1 MYRTVP
7 PRPAARPLLRPLLAA
22 LVLGTGA
29 VALAPA
35 VAAPSAQAA
44 ATERDYNLPA
54 GPLAAT
60 LNRIAREAGLTVV
73 VDGGLVADQ
82 RAPAVNGR
90 MNAETALRRALAGSG
105 LGLSIEGGAAV
116 IRPRS
121 TTAASPQQLPEVR
134 VLAASPT
141 AAYQAAA
148 ATSATRIDAPLR
160 DIPQTVNVV
169 TAALIA
175 DQAAQSLQDTLQNVP
190 GVSFHIGDGQRDQV
204 YIRGF
209 DAIGDQYVD
218 GLRDDG
224 LYYRDLSN
232 VDRIEVVK
240 GPAAVLYG
248 RGSSGGIVNR
258 ITKRPGPDPVRELSL
273 VLGSWDQ
280 RRGSVDFGGALGESA
295 DFRLTG
301 AVERADSFRDEGFLE
316 REAFAPSLALQ
327 LSADTRLLV
336 QAETLRDQRIT
347 DMGIPAFR
355 GRPANV
361 SPDTYYGTADARRD
375 DYSEAR
381 VDAARLTLEHRI
393 DDRFALR
400 NHFGTYTY
408 RLDRQNTFAA
418 TVNEA
423 ARTASLFHGAT
434 DRDDK
439 GWFNQL
445 ELTQE
450 LTAAGMRH
458 QLLYGLEL
466 GRQKKD
472 FQSWNWNVRPT
483 VDLFAPH
490 QPALAAFGRPV
501 LANDNLTSM
510 EVVSAYVQDLVTL
523 SPRWKTLLGLRH
535 DSFRQ
540 EVDDRLAGQPD
551 RERTDREWSPRAGL
565 VFQPSDWQSWYLSWS
580 RSFQPSGETLA
591 FSAAQADM
599 APEETTNLEV
609 GTKLDFFDGRL
620 SATAALFE
628 LERRGIK
635 AVDPLSKALVAVGTQ
650 RTRGLELA
658 VAGEIAPR
666 WQLSAG
672 YAHLDTRVTRSVAVQ
687 NGVAL
692 EGTRAAL
699 TPLNSANLWLVHE
712 LGGGFH
718 LGGGLR
724 YVGDRYA
731 APDNL
736 VTLPSYVTA
745 DAMLRYEAKGY
756 ELALNLK
763 NLANKEYFVSGHGAS
778 NNLNAPGA
786 PRSIQLS
793 ARLRF

>member
-1 MYRTVP
+1 MYRTSP
-7 PRPAARPLLRPLLAA
+7 PRPTARPLLRPLLAA

-273 VLGSWDQ
+273 
-280 RRGSVDFGGALGESA
+280 
-295 DFRLTG
+295 
-301 AVERADSFRDEGFLE
+301 
-316 REAFAPSLALQ
+316 
-327 LSADTRLLV
+327 
-336 QAETLRDQRIT
+336 
-347 DMGIPAFR
+347 
-355 GRPANV
+355 
-361 SPDTYYGTADARRD
+361 
-375 DYSEAR
+375 
-381 VDAARLTLEHRI
+381 
-393 DDRFALR
+393 DR
-400 NHFGTYTY
+400 
-408 RLDRQNTFAA
+408 
-418 TVNEA
+418 
-423 ARTASLFHGAT
+423 
-434 DRDDK
+434 
-439 GWFNQL
+439 
-445 ELTQE
+445 
-450 LTAAGMRH
+450 
-458 QLLYGLEL
+458 
-466 GRQKKD
+466 
-472 FQSWNWNVRPT
+472 
-483 VDLFAPH
+483 
-490 QPALAAFGRPV
+490 
-501 LANDNLTSM
+501 
-510 EVVSAYVQDLVTL
+510 
-523 SPRWKTLLGLRH
+523 
-535 DSFRQ
+535 
-540 EVDDRLAGQPD
+540 
-551 RERTDREWSPRAGL
+551 
-565 VFQPSDWQSWYLSWS
+565 
-580 RSFQPSGETLA
+580 
-591 FSAAQADM
+591 
-599 APEETTNLEV
+599 
-609 GTKLDFFDGRL
+609 
-620 SATAALFE
+620 
-628 LERRGIK
+628 
-635 AVDPLSKALVAVGTQ
+635 
-650 RTRGLELA
+650 
-658 VAGEIAPR
+658 
-666 WQLSAG
+666 
-672 YAHLDTRVTRSVAVQ
+672 
-687 NGVAL
+687 
-692 EGTRAAL
+692 
-699 TPLNSANLWLVHE
+699 
-712 LGGGFH
+712 
-718 LGGGLR
+718 
-724 YVGDRYA
+724 
-731 APDNL
+731 
-736 VTLPSYVTA
+736 
-745 DAMLRYEAKGY
+745 
-756 ELALNLK
+756 
-763 NLANKEYFVSGHGAS
+763 
-778 NNLNAPGA
+778 
-786 PRSIQLS
+786 
-793 ARLRF
+793 